1 MKHSLLQL
9 RNLCLTLVILATAP
23 AIAMSAESLP
33 AEKAGTIG
41 KPQGKIAFIREGNV
55 WVMTPSGANQELIS
69 KSLNANGRLTW
80 SPDGKKIAFTRSG
93 NVNVQA
99 PDNSGGLHKLYD
111 LFVAYIDSAHANNLQ
126 FWYSLTGDMGSR
138 GPEYTADGTRI
149 IFWKDVNANNVN
161 ALQWN
166 YQIYMM
172 DSSGGHVEALR
183 HDRQGIDSFLVA
195 PSMNANGDIACV
207 AHFNSRMQGLVVL
220 PKEKFTMS
228 MDSVTALALKNPNC
242 VAPAWSPDG
251 KWLAY
256 VNNSLDDGSLYI
268 TTADL
273 KEQYLVYTPPPAM
286 GLYTVAPSFSPDSKW
301 LTFSTTDGS
310 IWICD
315 ITGNGARRLTGP
327 GKDKFPAW
335 SKTP

>member
-1 MKHSLLQL
+1 MKHSSLKL
-9 RNLCLTLVILATAP
+9 RNLCLTLAVLAAVPAP
-23 AIAMSAESLP
+23 ALSAENMP
-33 AEKAGTIG
+33 ADRAGPIG
-41 KPQGKIAFIREGNV
+41 TLQGRIAFVRDGNV
-55 WVMTPSGANQELIS
+55 WIMAASGADQELIS
-69 KSLNANGRLTW
+69 ESLNADGRLSW

-99 PDNSGGLHKLYD
+99 PDGSGGVHKLYD
-111 LFVAYIDSAHANNLQ
+111 LFVAYIDTAHANNLQ

-138 GPEYTADGTRI
+138 GPEYSADGTRI
-149 IFWKDVNANNVN
+149 VFWKDVNANDVN
-161 ALQWN
+161 ALQPN
-166 YQIYMM
+166 YQIYTM
-172 DSSGGHVEALR
+172 DSSGGQVEALR

-195 PSMNANGDIACV
+195 PSMNANGDIVCV
-207 AHFNSRMQGLVVL
+207 ALFNRRMQGLVVL
-220 PKEKFTMS
+220 PKENFTMS

-256 VNNSLDDGSLYI
+256 VNNSLDDGSLYV
-268 TTADL
+268 TTSDL
-273 KEQYLVYTPPPAM
+273 KEKYLVFTPPPAT

-301 LTFSTTDGS
+301 LAFSTTDGS

-327 GKDKFPAW
+327 GTDKFPAW
-335 SKTP
+335 SRTP